1 MTQSAP
7 PHPGQ
12 LRQWTDDDN
21 ETFLVIGLVED
32 AYHQRRWSIMTR
44 KGTLS
49 HSEWV
54 LIKHSE
60 AINEAG

>member
-1 MTQSAP
+1 VTQSAP

-21 ETFLVIGLVED
+21 ETFLVIGLVEG
-32 AYHQRRWSIMTR
+32 ARHRRWSIMTR
-44 KGTLS
+44 TGTLS

-60 AINEAG
+60 AINETR

>member
-1 MTQSAP
+1 MTQSA

-21 ETFLVIGLVED
+21 ETFLVIGLVEG
-32 AYHQRRWSIMTR
+32 ARHRRWSIMTR

-60 AINEAG
+60 AINEAR

>member
-12 LRQWTDDDN
+12 LRQWTDDEG
-21 ETFLVIGLVED
+21 ETFLVIGLVEGVP
-32 AYHQRRWSIMTR
+32 APCWSIMTR
-44 KGTLS
+44 EGTLS

-60 AINEAG
+60 AFNEAG